1 VNRLGPPFSPAVQT
15 PSQDVTVESLVSR
28 LEAGDADAL
37 ADLFSFYED
46 RFHRMVDVRLHWS
59 LRGRLDAV
67 DVLQEAY
74 LDARDRL
81 QNFFSREKRS
91 IFIWLRLIVLQRL
104 QMLER
109 FHLQASKRDTFREVR
124 LNGSDRSDQLD
135 VLSYAL
141 ATSITSPSEAAVR
154 EESIALVARLL
165 EGMEPIDREVLILR
179 HFEQLSNGEVAEVLD
194 IGVTAA
200 SNRYMRALRRLKQQ
214 LEST

>member
-1 VNRLGPPFSPAVQT
+1 MNRLGPPFSPAVQT

-124 LNGSDRSDQLD
+124 LNGSDRSDQVD